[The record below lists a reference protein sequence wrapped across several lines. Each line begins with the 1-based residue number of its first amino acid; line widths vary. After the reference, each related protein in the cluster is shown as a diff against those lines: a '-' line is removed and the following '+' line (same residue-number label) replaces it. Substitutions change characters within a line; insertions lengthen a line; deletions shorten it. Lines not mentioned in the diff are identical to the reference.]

1 MTESF
6 TELLIT
12 LFSSAGLAGA
22 LFAALLSH
30 VLKKARADADRRRQ
44 ERTSLEIMRCEGEAA
59 AGRAAADARRVRTG
73 TLRRSG
79 VENGAG
85 RIQQLSGKKQ
95 GAQGQAGRRAHRALS
110 AYGADGGQMVPSPLF
125 TPFRKGAETE
135 SDVERRRGK
144 SRASVFLYVPP
155 YSGKKAIRPQQQNA
169 HIPRFCCDD
178 IFCKRLTARIRQMPR
193 YDQRPLLLC
202 IADNSSKIQ
211 WVTNTITNKTPVA
224 FRRDV

>member
-1 MTESF
+1 MTENF

-59 AGRAAADARRVRTG
+59 AGELLLTLVAFVQGRCGEAELKTRGTNTAAFWKK
-73 TLRRSG
+73 
-79 VENGAG
+79 AG
-85 RIQQLSGKKQ
+85 RSRPSWPPSTPSTERIRC
-95 GAQGQAGRRAHRALS
+95 GRRTDCA
-110 AYGADGGQMVPSPLF
+110 VPLF
-125 TPFRKGAETE
+125 TPFRKGAKTE
-135 SDVERRRGK
+135 SDMERRRGFY
-144 SRASVFLYVPP
+144 RASVFLHVPP

-211 WVTNTITNKTPVA
+211 WATNTITNKTPRG
-224 FRRDV
+224 F

>member
-1 MTESF
+1 MTENF

-59 AGRAAADARRVRTG
+59 AGELLL
-73 TLRRSG
+73 TLVAFVQGRCGEAELKTR
-79 VENGAG
+79 G

-95 GAQGQAGRRAHRALS
+95 GAQGPSWPPSTPSTERIRCGRRTDCA
-110 AYGADGGQMVPSPLF
+110 VPLF
-125 TPFRKGAETE
+125 TPFRKGAKTE
-135 SDVERRRGK
+135 SDMERRRGFY
-144 SRASVFLYVPP
+144 RASVFLHVPP

-211 WVTNTITNKTPVA
+211 WATNTITNKTPRG
-224 FRRDV
+224 F